1 MSVLWGGKA
10 RGKWR
15 PEPIRPLRLGEWLPQ
30 PPAERHDRDGT
41 STHNPQCSPRYCC
54 RLTFLWLAIPLL
66 RASRKDIAHD
76 EWSHRLASATTGA
89 SGDIVLTQGALFA
102 PVAACDVNQRVE
114 TCLGRACRAFVC
126 PEWTLFRCATS
137 TTLARFEPVD
147 LTVAV
152 TFVLTQGT
160 MFAPAA
166 VCGVNQR
173 VELVLNVLGKL
184 WFIWSGRRSGELRPV
199 RSLVFSGM
207 I

>member
-1 MSVLWGGKA
+1 VRAWQGCSRRFQRGVAHLLQAPGCRGRCAQPLASRSVSVLWGGKA

-102 PVAACDVNQRVE
+102 PVAAC
-114 TCLGRACRAFVC
+114 
-126 PEWTLFRCATS
+126 
-137 TTLARFEPVD
+137 
-147 LTVAV
+147 
-152 TFVLTQGT
+152 
-160 MFAPAA
+160 
-166 VCGVNQR
+166 GVNQR
-173 VELVLNVLGKL
+173 VERVLDGRAERSFVP
-184 WFIWSGRRSGELRPV
+184 SGRCSGALRPP
-199 RSLVFSGM
+199 RSLALSRS